1 MKCQI
6 KEVNIL
12 GMPLKEW
19 TYKSCVANIA
29 EGGDWATIY
38 DIRSKEPGKGHA
50 TTLLLE
56 AKDYYKDKR
65 FGGTV
70 ALNSCMAL
78 VYKKCGIKEYKE

>member
-1 MKCQI
+1 MQCQI
-6 KEVNIL
+6 KKVIVL
-12 GMPLKEW
+12 GMPLMEW

-38 DIRSKEPGKGHA
+38 GIESREPGKGHA

-70 ALNSCMAL
+70 SLNPRMAS
-78 VYKKCGIKEYKE
+78 VYKKCGIKEYK